1 MATISKRKNSYLI
14 SVSCGYDISGKQIRK
29 TLTYKPE
36 PGMTEKQIEREVQR
50 QAVLFEEEC
59 QKGLVMNGRMKLAE
73 FMELFFVNHAEPTLK
88 KKTVVGYRGLVPTV
102 SQALGHLRLDRIQ
115 PHHLNEFYRQLSEVG
130 SRRQDV
136 YIPQADFKALLQK
149 KGVTVAQAARDCGV
163 KENTLRGAVSG
174 KSVYLPT
181 AKALSDYLGLSL
193 GKAFRKENR
202 SKPLQPETVRH
213 YHRFLSSVFGAAVK
227 WEMLPSNPCSRVTLP
242 KKQRTKP
249 RYLDEQQAQ
258 QLLDLLEQ
266 EDMQHKTIIKLF
278 MYLGLRREELCG
290 LEWKDINFET
300 SVISIERA
308 SVYIPRVGV
317 LTDST
322 KNTSSERYIKAPS
335 AAIQMLQDF
344 RLWQNE
350 RRLRVGDRWQEHDR
364 VFTTDF
370 GEPIHPDNVTCWFHQ
385 FIRRNG
391 LPDISIHSLRHT
403 NATLLIN
410 SGIPI
415 TTISAR
421 LGHANPSTTTKIY
434 THAIKSADA
443 AAADALDNI
452 FTSPNRND
460 KEQNKIHT
468 A

>member
-1 MATISKRKNSYLI
+1 MPTIQKRKNSYLI
-14 SVSCGYDISGKQIRK
+14 TVSCGYDITGKQIRK
-29 TLTYKPE
+29 TMTYKPE
-36 PGMTEKQIEREVQR
+36 PGMTDKQIEREVQR
-50 QAVLFEEEC
+50 QAVLFEEQC
-59 QKGLVMNGRMKLAE
+59 AKGLVMNGKIKLAD
-73 FMELFFVNHAEPTLK
+73 FMELYFENHAVPTLK
-88 KKTVVGYRGLVPTV
+88 KKTVLGYRGLVPV
-102 SQALGHLRLDRIQ
+102 VNQALGHLRLDHIQ
-115 PHHLNEFYRQLSEVG
+115 PHHLNEFYKQLSEIG

-136 YIPQADFKALLQK
+136 YIPTADFRVLIKE
-149 KGVTVAQAARDCGV
+149 KGVSVAKAARDCDV

-174 KSVYLPT
+174 KPVYLPT
-181 AKALSDYLGLSL
+181 ASALCDYLGLTL
-193 GKAFRKENR
+193 GKAFRKETR
-202 SKPLQPETVRH
+202 SKPLSAETVRH

-227 WEMLPSNPCSRVTLP
+227 WEMLPSNPCSRATLP

-249 RYLDEQQAQ
+249 RYLDEQQAA
-258 QLLDLLEQ
+258 QLLELLEK

-290 LEWKDINFET
+290 LEWKDINFDT
-300 SVISIERA
+300 SVIRIERA
-308 SVYIPRVGV
+308 SVYIPKEGV

-322 KNTSSERYIKAPS
+322 KNTSSERFIKAPT

-350 RRLRVGDRWQEHDR
+350 RKQRVGDRWQEHDR

-370 GEPIHPDNVTCWFHQ
+370 GAPIHPDTITGWFHR
-385 FIRRNG
+385 FIRKHD

-434 THAIKSADA
+434 THAIQSADA
-443 AAADALDNI
+443 NAADALDNI
-452 FTSPNRND
+452 FTAQHHR
-460 KEQNKIHT
+460 HT
-468 A
+468 QTA